1 MANVDSRAASS
12 PSCQVRATASEQA
25 KNGHTMR
32 FCIEY
37 VSKLGTHPYVFG
49 RQLDPGDF
57 QLAEMPTLG
66 GIAIKRS
73 LNQPRKLNPDGTP
86 DLSVF
91 AFELHSVADM
101 ERFTIGQVAELG
113 P

>member
-1 MANVDSRAASS
+1 
-12 PSCQVRATASEQA
+12 
-25 KNGHTMR
+25 MR
-32 FCIEY
+32 FRIEF
-37 VSKLGTHPYVFG
+37 VSKIGTHPYVFG

-66 GIAIKRS
+66 GIPIKRS

-91 AFELHSVADM
+91 AFALHSDADT
-101 ERFTIGQVAELG
+101 ERFAIGQVVELG